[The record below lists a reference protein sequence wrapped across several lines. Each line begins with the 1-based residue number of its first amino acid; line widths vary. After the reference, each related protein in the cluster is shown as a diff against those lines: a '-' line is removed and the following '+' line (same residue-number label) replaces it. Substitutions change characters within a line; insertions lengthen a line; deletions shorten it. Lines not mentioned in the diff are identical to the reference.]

1 MFNYK
6 RIEDIFNYI
15 RSNDYTTAAKLSDL
29 FKVSER
35 TIRTD
40 INNLNNELQGAS
52 VQLKRKAGYY
62 LEIEDEDT
70 FNSFLDSITSKET
83 DFIDLDSSEDRIRF
97 ILNKLLY
104 SHDYI
109 STDELADLVYV
120 SKNTFSNYIKII
132 KKSLPLYNLEY
143 IVKPGVGIKIIGNE
157 SDKRDCIVNETYPL
171 NEYSTVSAF
180 SKGEKIYY
188 NDVEVNYIVSLLIN
202 VFNKH
207 EIQTD
212 DYKLKNLTIYFA
224 LMISRILNDDYI
236 SVMNNTEIPNNIEEI
251 MNEICESLSNYYD
264 ITITR
269 GEKQYISL
277 HFISNIKY
285 NNNSIDDQSIH
296 NLIDSFLE
304 GIYKGYN
311 FDLRDDKILRS
322 DLFYHFRTSISM
334 MELHLENKNPLLNTI
349 KTNYP
354 LPFEISKTIL
364 SQSSNI
370 ITFPEDDIGYIA
382 LHIGAAIER
391 CFSGSIKKKA
401 VYLVCGSGQATARML
416 EARLHNV
423 FANKLTVVKRL
434 SLIEYLNCTEN
445 DFKEIDC
452 VISTIPLDQSYV
464 PTITVDFSLNQQDI
478 EMVSRLITSIDQSK
492 YEKIKKFFD
501 SSLFVHKKKVNSKKE
516 LLEELSTL
524 LLNEDIIGDDYLDSV
539 YKREELSNTN
549 MNDVFALPHPLNV
562 FAKQTKVAVAILDEP
577 LKWNGDETVRIV
589 FLLAIKNGDSLNMEH
604 LYDVFIELVNNTK
617 FQREVMCSK
626 TYDQFIKILIQH
638 IQ

>member
-15 RSNDYTTAAKLSDL
+15 RSNDYTTAAKLADL
-29 FKVSER
+29 FKVSDR

-62 LEIEDEDT
+62 LEIEDEEK
-70 FNSFLDSITSKET
+70 FNSFLDNITSKES
-83 DFIDLDSSEDRIRF
+83 DIVDLDSSEDRIRF

-109 STDELADLVYV
+109 STDDLADLVYV

-132 KKSLPLYNLEY
+132 KKCLPLYNLEY

-188 NDVEVNYIVSLLIN
+188 NDVEVNYIGSLLIN

-207 EIQTD
+207 KIQTD

-285 NNNSIDDQSIH
+285 NNNSINDQSIH

-311 FDLRDDKILRS
+311 FDFRDDKILRS

-370 ITFPEDDIGYIA
+370 VTFPEDDIGYIA
-382 LHIGAAIER
+382 LHIGATIER
-391 CFSGSIKKKA
+391 CFSGSIKKK
-401 VYLVCGSGQATARML
+401 S
-416 EARLHNV
+416 
-423 FANKLTVVKRL
+423 RL
-434 SLIEYLNCTEN
+434 SCMWFRTGN
-445 DFKEIDC
+445 
-452 VISTIPLDQSYV
+452 STYV
-464 PTITVDFSLNQQDI
+464 GSKIT
-478 EMVSRLITSIDQSK
+478 
-492 YEKIKKFFD
+492 
-501 SSLFVHKKKVNSKKE
+501 
-516 LLEELSTL
+516 
-524 LLNEDIIGDDYLDSV
+524 
-539 YKREELSNTN
+539 
-549 MNDVFALPHPLNV
+549 
-562 FAKQTKVAVAILDEP
+562 
-577 LKWNGDETVRIV
+577 
-589 FLLAIKNGDSLNMEH
+589 
-604 LYDVFIELVNNTK
+604 
-617 FQREVMCSK
+617 
-626 TYDQFIKILIQH
+626 
-638 IQ
+638 